1 MWSISASVSSEHAG
15 LRVVVHRTNAG
26 ADGAI
31 IDAVYRV
38 PERLSYLQQI
48 VDARPRPGAFLLTG
62 SQHFGPINAA
72 TQTLAGRTALLQ
84 LLPLSLDEIRR
95 FPQPADRPGDVLW
108 AGGYPRIYDEHL
120 PAHEWLGNCAPDAPA
135 NC

>member
-1 MWSISASVSSEHAG
+1 MSSVRH
-15 LRVVVHRTNAG
+15 
-26 ADGAI
+26 
-31 IDAVYRV
+31 
-38 PERLSYLQQI
+38 Q
-48 VDARPRPGAFLLTG
+48 
-62 SQHFGPINAA
+62 
-72 TQTLAGRTALLQ
+72 ALLERIRGA
-84 LLPLSLDEIRR
+84 LLGGAVGDALGAPLEFLSLDEIRR